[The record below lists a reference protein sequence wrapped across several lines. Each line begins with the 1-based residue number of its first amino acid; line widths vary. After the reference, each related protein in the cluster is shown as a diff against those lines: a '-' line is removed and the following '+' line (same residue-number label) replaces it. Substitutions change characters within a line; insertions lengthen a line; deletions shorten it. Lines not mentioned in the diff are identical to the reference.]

1 MSHPDP
7 THGSDNDPRPDED
20 TLEHFRTFG
29 YAVLRDV
36 VDPEHILILR
46 ERMLADV
53 QSILGRADIPFN
65 FNRGNIQQAPPP
77 FAPYLFEDILFN
89 PAVIALTSAILG
101 APVRNTF
108 YSGNTALPGDH
119 TQPVH
124 PDSAHPMAGGEW
136 TPTDAIV
143 VNLMLVDVSPENG
156 ATELWPGTHRD
167 TTYGGDTD
175 GIVVDS
181 DLERWRRI
189 HPPLQPTLPAGT
201 FLVRDM
207 RLWHRGM
214 PNRTTKPR
222 PMVAM
227 IHRAATGP
235 AAERIEVPRRSVA
248 WFDNRPIETPLE
260 IVPDNDFDHI
270 KHGAAYG
277 V

>member
-1 MSHPDP
+1 MPDAHPTP
-7 THGSDNDPRPDED
+7 SSDSSPRPAEH
-20 TLEHFRTFG
+20 TVEHFQTFG
-29 YAVLRDV
+29 YAVLRDT
-36 VDPEHILILR
+36 VDPEHVRILR

-53 QSILGRADIPFN
+53 QSILGRVDIPFN

-77 FAPYLFEDILFN
+77 FAPYLFDDILFN

-101 APVRNTF
+101 GPVRNTF

-124 PDSAHPMAGGEW
+124 PDSAHPVAGGEW

-175 GIVVDS
+175 GLVVDS
-181 DLERWRRI
+181 DLERWRGI
-189 HPPLQPTLPAGT
+189 HPPFQPTLPAGT

-214 PNRTTKPR
+214 PNRTPNPR

-227 IHRAATGP
+227 IHRPATGP
-235 AAERIEVPRRSVA
+235 AAERIEVPQRSAA
-248 WFDNRPIETPLE
+248 WFDNRAIETPLE
-260 IVPDNDFDHI
+260 LVPDNAFDHI
-270 KHGAAYG
+270 KHGEAYG